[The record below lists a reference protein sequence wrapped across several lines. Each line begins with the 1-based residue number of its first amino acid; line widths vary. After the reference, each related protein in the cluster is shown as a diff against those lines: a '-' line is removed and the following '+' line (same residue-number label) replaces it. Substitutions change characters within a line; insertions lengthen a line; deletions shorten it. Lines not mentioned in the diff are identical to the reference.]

1 MLVDRAID
9 ENVITVR
16 DLEEIISRHMQ
27 YNPYG
32 PVPTVFAPTTLA
44 NTTSVKPPHPL
55 NITSE
60 PDTFRGPGPG
70 VGPLPGTTGG
80 VGSVSSATGQPDSGP
95 SQGGVS
101 SSMPSPQENK
111 RYRGFVKCYGK
122 REGYGFITCAQLKGL
137 YSQQDVFLHHIQ
149 IAELGVPLRRG
160 DLVEF
165 AVEENSN
172 KQPQARRLKL
182 LQTNVNGEVLLST

>member
-60 PDTFRGPGPG
+60 PEFRPP
-70 VGPLPGTTGG
+70 PP
-80 VGSVSSATGQPDSGP
+80 AAQPE
-95 SQGGVS
+95 
-101 SSMPSPQENK
+101 PQAPTENK

-165 AVEENSN
+165 TVEENSN